1 MQLETLQQLKALG
14 FFEWMN
20 EITKNSCEIP
30 SDEELQEMA
39 DDEFTS
45 LGLSGFIYKFFR
57 DEHSLLGNPY
67 SKSIGYTFEARD
79 AVGGTVRLPNILE
92 VGDLA
97 SGTFTTFELAEEAL
111 FLEMIKY
118 VKK

>member
-1 MQLETLQQLKALG
+1 MQLQTLKYLKKLG

-30 SDEELQEMA
+30 SDEELQDVT
-39 DDEFTS
+39 DDDFTS

-57 DEHSLLGNPY
+57 DKYNLLGSTY
-67 SKSIGYTFEARD
+67 SNASGYLFEAHD
-79 AVGGTVRLPNILE
+79 AIGGTGRIGSGFS
-92 VGDLA
+92 GDDLD
-97 SGTFTTFELAEEAL
+97 SGTFTTFPLAEEAL

-118 VKK
+118 VK